1 MVDDKTG
8 ARLEACRRERW
19 QQSESND
26 GRKLMKRIGVDV
38 GGTFTD
44 LILIDEA
51 DGQITVDKVPST
63 PDNPARAVLTG
74 VEQLCAKAGVGLEAI
89 DLLLHGTTVAT
100 NIALEHKG
108 AEVGM
113 ITTEGFRDILHIARH
128 KKPHNFSLQQELPW
142 QTRPLARRRHRL
154 TVKERVTAPHGEI
167 VVALDEEEVR
177 ERARALRDAGVDS
190 IAVCLLHSYLNSSH
204 EQRIKQ
210 ILEEECP
217 DAYLS
222 ISSEVLPLYRE
233 FERFS
238 TTCLNA
244 YVGPRVARYV
254 SQLDAGLQ
262 DAGLDRGVRLMQSSG
277 GLATVEGA
285 TLGPVNLMMSGPVAG
300 LIGGIWAGKMA
311 GYDNVITLDIGGTSA
326 DIGVAA
332 QGALRMR
339 HLLDTKVGDYQA
351 MIPMVDID
359 AIGHGGGSIAYVDAG
374 GIYRVGPQSAGADP
388 GPACYGRG
396 GTEPTSTDAQVVLGR
411 FRTDRGLVGGGMKLH
426 KDSACEAL
434 QGVAD
439 TLGMSLEE
447 AALGA
452 LQIQKFSMVQ
462 AIELNS
468 VRRGYDPRDFTLV
481 AAGGAGPLFACDI
494 ALELEVPR
502 VLVPPH
508 PGILSATGLLATDM
522 QYEFV
527 TTERQPLATL
537 NRVRLAERFEEL
549 TKQAYERLNTDGVAE
564 GDRLIRRLAD
574 CRYAGQGYEVRFDV
588 PAGQIDDTWVEALAE
603 GFHRAH
609 ETEYGHRFDAP
620 VEVINIR
627 TIGIGRIPELVWP
640 SIQSGE
646 ASPATAELLRAS
658 VVFEVDG
665 SGETYE
671 TPFYDRAALRAGNHI
686 VGPAIIEQYDTTVV
700 IPPRCEATVDQYGNL
715 VIDCDAVVSQRGQ
728 ALAAPILQRVIGG
741 AFTAIAQEMAGV
753 LYRMSYSSI
762 IRESEDLGAGIFD
775 KDGYM
780 LAESESTPMFMG
792 AMPRIVQNV
801 IELLDGDIHEGDII
815 LHNDPYYGAT
825 HSPDCTIVIPVFHQ
839 GNLIGFAG
847 ASAHL
852 LDIGGSHPGINIDAV
867 DIYAEGNIYRA
878 VKLVEKGVRRDGL
891 WRHIFEN
898 MRTPTPNEGDIQ
910 AMIAACELAKRRYL
924 GLAERYG
931 LSAVDAAGRHWMD
944 YSEQMLR
951 REIAKIPDGEYDTD
965 VGFLD
970 DDGVN
975 RGARLPVKVK
985 VIVAGD
991 EITYDLTGSSDE
1003 VPTSYNVP
1011 FEGTTCSAMAFITR
1025 MIFLDTVTYPVY
1037 VPQNEGMSRPIKVIA
1052 PKGSI
1057 FNPNFPRSCSA
1068 RFCQVQRAVDLVLR
1082 ALAPIVPER
1091 ITAGNSAHLHFVSYS
1106 GFDTKEGEYWVY
1118 LEVNEGS
1125 YGGRPDRDGM
1135 DAVDCLIANTRNNPI
1150 EELEWR
1156 FPMRTERYEL
1166 RDEPCAAG
1174 KWRGGIGIVRVNR
1187 MLVDTIVTC
1196 EGERHDSDEPWGIF
1210 GGDDG
1215 LNASV
1220 VRNRGQSNEES
1231 WPSKF
1236 TGLTLAAGD
1245 TVEITVP
1252 NSGGYGDPLERDPEL
1267 ILSDVLDEFTTVE
1280 LAREKYA
1287 VVIEPGTLR
1296 LDKNATKRLRA
1307 ERGGAASLREP
1318 A

>member
-1 MVDDKTG
+1 
-8 ARLEACRRERW
+8 
-19 QQSESND
+19 
-26 GRKLMKRIGVDV
+26 MKRIGVDV

-1091 ITAGNSAHLHFVSYS
+1091 ITAGNSAHLHFISYS